1 MALVH
6 FQSLNLTLP
15 QAPATPAASACHAA
29 FEAWCAH
36 QQQIGRLR
44 HQTSVKVYR
53 AMWTALDAWCSQQP
67 GQPALQALNSPLL
80 RRYLDSRSGIA
91 GPGQALTVR
100 YRLRLLG
107 LVRRVQAFDLSRH
120 DQLGAAAMPG
130 NAVRPGRTAAA
141 LAWSEASLAARP
153 GNATT
158 LADAPGNISTA
169 LTGRLMDWLLDEAR
183 AASPARWQGLRDRC
197 ALALQLGAGIGPG
210 DLRALRLAEVRAPV
224 ATSAEQAK
232 HAKHAKQAE
241 HAGPPATVP
250 DPALQH
256 SPGWHLCVPANGNA
270 RAYQAPVAAWA
281 AGLLQQWLACRAQSG
296 LQGEW
301 LFPSTRSGK
310 PWGKVAQYSS
320 VRKALADAGLPD
332 GPGGSFRLRHTFAL
346 RQLQH
351 GHAADTVASWLGVS
365 DPNVMQ
371 RYQQALGAGLIDPA
385 THGAQAMAMAPDS
398 SVALAPWPV

>member
-1 MALVH
+1 MK
-6 FQSLNLTLP
+6 TP
-15 QAPATPAASACHAA
+15 QAPAAPTASAFHAA

-53 AMWTALDAWCSQQP
+53 AMWTALGDWYAQQP
-67 GQPALQALNSPLL
+67 GQPALQALSSPLL

-91 GPGQALTVR
+91 GPGEALTVR
-100 YRLRLLG
+100 YRLRLLS

-120 DQLGAAAMPG
+120 DLLGAAATPG
-130 NAVRPGRTAAA
+130 HATHPGRSAAA

-153 GNATT
+153 GNAMTP
-158 LADAPGNISTA
+158 ADAPGSISPA
-169 LTGRLMDWLLDEAR
+169 LTGHLMDWLLDEAR

-210 DLRALRLAEVRAPV
+210 DLRALRRADVQSPV
-224 ATSAEQAK
+224 AASAEQREK
-232 HAKHAKQAE
+232 AE
-241 HAGPPATVP
+241 RAGPTATTP
-250 DPALQH
+250 GPTAHH
-256 SPGWHLCVPANGNA
+256 SPGWQLCVPANGNA

-281 AGLLQQWLACRAQSG
+281 AGLLQQWLACRAQLG
-296 LQGEW
+296 QQGER

-346 RQLQH
+346 RQLLH
-351 GHAADTVASWLGVS
+351 GHAPNTVAGWLGVS

-371 RYQQALGAGLIDPA
+371 RYQQALGAGLADLGA
-385 THGAQAMAMAPDS
+385 HRAQAMAADSKVAP
-398 SVALAPWPV
+398 APWPV